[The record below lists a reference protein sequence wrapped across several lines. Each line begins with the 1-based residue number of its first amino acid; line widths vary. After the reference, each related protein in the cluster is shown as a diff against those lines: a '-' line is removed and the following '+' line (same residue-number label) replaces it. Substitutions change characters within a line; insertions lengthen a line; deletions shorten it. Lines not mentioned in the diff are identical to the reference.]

1 MQVYSLGQNRNV
13 RNTTLPRG
21 SADLAST
28 ELAVCVS
35 HGSFPRSA
43 TTSLFLWNGRGGG
56 KKENLWYMRLQFQ
69 ESPSRLCSPIF
80 YWISILTN
88 VYIFLSQI
96 SSFFG
101 KSQLDVGRSN
111 RYEADS
117 VNLGKIEASADLEK
131 NRKRACTVTNLETIA
146 VETRWNEARTRP

>member
-43 TTSLFLWNGRGGG
+43 TTSLFLWNGKGG
-56 KKENLWYMRLQFQ
+56 
-69 ESPSRLCSPIF
+69 
-80 YWISILTN
+80 
-88 VYIFLSQI
+88 
-96 SSFFG
+96 
-101 KSQLDVGRSN
+101 
-111 RYEADS
+111 
-117 VNLGKIEASADLEK
+117 
-131 NRKRACTVTNLETIA
+131 RKRIYGICDYSFRKVPLAF
-146 VETRWNEARTRP
+146 ARRYFIEFRSSQTYTYFYHK